1 MWGEEKRKEERK
13 EMKIWVSYSLTSSVW
28 VRSWVNFACL
38 HFAAFFWVIVSTAA
52 HLQLE
57 IQGTHEIKYCSECNT
72 KYKWSSKEHTLCPFT
87 HWYFIANI
95 GPTVIKIKNMLVE
108 EIGLKEKQ
116 IRIPGFWTQAFKL
129 VSYLKNKGGGTTF
142 GLFLELLSVNLR
154 YRKIELVL
162 CYIPRQIKYYLQY
175 QNNSCQPAFA
185 NELDTSWFSLLTCQ
199 TTESSWRDVKYSM
212 PWCSMIQLVGNVN
225 AACHCAQISSTS
237 QTSSLY
243 PPHKT
248 EF

>member
-1 MWGEEKRKEERK
+1 MR
-13 EMKIWVSYSLTSSVW
+13 L
-28 VRSWVNFACL
+28 
-38 HFAAFFWVIVSTAA
+38 STALSA
-52 HLQLE
+52 IWNTSEVAKNTHSMSIHALILHPNSNKNQIHVSRRDWFEGEAEKNTRVLNTGVQIGFILQ
-57 IQGTHEIKYCSECNT
+57 
-72 KYKWSSKEHTLCPFT
+72 
-87 HWYFIANI
+87 
-95 GPTVIKIKNMLVE
+95 
-108 EIGLKEKQ
+108 KQ
-116 IRIPGFWTQAFKL
+116 RR
-129 VSYLKNKGGGTTF
+129 GTTF

-162 CYIPRQIKYYLQY
+162 CCIPRQIKYYLQY
-175 QNNSCQPAFA
+175 QHNSCQPAFA

-237 QTSSLY
+237 QTSS
-243 PPHKT
+243 PCSPHKT